1 MDSMSSGVV
10 SLQKL
15 AKDKSHILVP
25 WSHLPI
31 QLGAGFKS
39 SDAKNG
45 NPFDVPSAYSAPSLQ
60 NAAIRYSEDD
70 GLRGLDRKASS
81 SSSMEKS
88 EHLSVSGGISVD
100 CGVVA
105 GSATGSYDKS
115 VLENQDATKHSSKSS
130 IRLGTISFDS
140 TPFLNLEA
148 QKILRCS
155 QAMKPVALQR
165 FTRKYGDYY
174 VAGIRLGADSST
186 FVSVDS
192 ASASSSETLTVHV
205 EVRVLFWS
213 SSWDHTE
220 QNVSASKSLKFNFAV
235 FDSISQAHDSSET
248 PQSFARVRETI
259 QLYSKLGDNLTRRVQ
274 DLKDRLGLHP
284 EKLLGMT
291 ELGEICQSGLV
302 VELILL
308 PFCFQRDFVAQ
319 YNRRS

>member
-1 MDSMSSGVV
+1 MDSTPSGAV
-10 SLQKL
+10 SLQRL
-15 AKDKSHILVP
+15 AKENSHILIP

-39 SDAKNG
+39 SEAKNG
-45 NPFDVPSAYSAPSLQ
+45 NPFDVPSAYSAPTLR
-60 NAAIRYSEDD
+60 NAVIRYTEDD
-70 GLRGLDRKASS
+70 GLRGLDRKVSS

-105 GSATGSYDKS
+105 GSATGSYDKA
-115 VLENQDATKHSSKSS
+115 VLENQDVSKHSSKSS
-130 IRLGTISFDS
+130 LRLGTISFVS
-140 TPFLNLEA
+140 TPLLNLDA

-155 QAMKPVALQR
+155 QAMKPIALQR

-192 ASASSSETLTVHV
+192 SSASSSESLTVHL

-213 SSWDHTE
+213 ASWDHTE
-220 QNVSASKSLKFNFAV
+220 QNVSASQSLKFNFAV
-235 FDSISQAHDSSET
+235 FDSISQAHDSPKT
-248 PQSFARVRETI
+248 PQSFSRVRETI
-259 QLYSKLGDNLTRRVQ
+259 QLYSELGDNLTGRVQ
-274 DLKDRLGLHP
+274 ELKDQLGLHDGKVLQMMDL
-284 EKLLGMT
+284 E
-291 ELGEICQSGLV
+291 EIYKSGLA

-308 PFCFQRDFVAQ
+308 PFCFQRNFVAQ
-319 YNRRS
+319 YNMRP